1 MNNVY
6 GSTNKKWS
14 QSLPV
19 RIMAI
24 LLAVYT
30 VAVIVFSLYWFDQ
43 KPYEPSLFFKKI
55 VIGSFYC
62 MVISA
67 ICNWRIRRQLKAVSG
82 DMAEKTSLEKQKK
95 IASVIYF
102 TFCFFW
108 IVLGVISG
116 LYQLKGS

>member
-14 QSLPV
+14 QSTPV
-19 RIMAI
+19 RIMSI
-24 LLAVYT
+24 LLAVYA

-62 MVISA
+62 MMISG
-67 ICNWRIRRQLKAVSG
+67 ICNWRIKRQLGAVSG

-95 IASVIYF
+95 FALTITYIF
-102 TFCFFW
+102 IFFW